1 MGVLN
6 NELSNENECSV
17 KVIGDIVELEINGL
31 VICKSIRLWHNLAL
45 REQAEQRAVESK
57 DTEPMVTSDRFE
69 QLAKQASFNI
79 YKSDLWQGTGQR
91 FAESI
96 VRECIAAI
104 YKSQSI
110 TPGFLIN
117 LPPDQLAFQIKKH
130 FGVD

>member
-1 MGVLN
+1 MGAV
-6 NELSNENECSV
+6 SNESEYSV
-17 KVIGDIVELEINGL
+17 KVMGDIVELEINGL

-57 DTEPMVTSDRFE
+57 DTEPMVTTDRFE

-96 VRECIAAI
+96 VQECIQACLHEDARQHI
-104 YKSQSI
+104 R
-110 TPGFLIN
+110 
-117 LPPDQLAFQIKKH
+117 KH
-130 FGVD
+130 FGIE